1 MLTVLEAIQL
11 STTYLENKGVES
23 ARTNAELLLA
33 DILNCKRL
41 ELYLSFDKPLK
52 ENELDIY
59 REFIKKR
66 GQRIPL
72 QYILGYVDFYGYKF
86 CVDHN
91 VLIPRPETE
100 LLVERIIEDISGKD
114 KLRMLDVGCGSGNI
128 SLVLANKLSQAEVLG
143 IDISEA
149 ALNNAEKNKN
159 SFNFNGNVTF
169 LKTDIL
175 HDNIEH
181 LGKFDLVVSNPPY
194 VSLNDFNELEP
205 ELKNYEPRISLTD
218 EHDGLTFYRRII
230 SLSKIMLNP
239 KGRIY
244 FEVGKDQH
252 TAISEMM
259 LDTGFSNLKVIK
271 DYSGIERIV
280 CGELL

>member
-11 STTYLENKGVES
+11 STTYLEKKGVES

-52 ENELDIY
+52 DIELDIY

-86 CVDHN
+86 CVDQN

-100 LLVERIIEDISGKD
+100 LLVEKIIEDNSAKD
-114 KLRMLDVGCGSGNI
+114 KLRILDIGCGSGNI
-128 SLVLANKLSQAEVLG
+128 SLVIANKIMQSDVIG
-143 IDISEA
+143 IDVSAEAIS
-149 ALNNAEKNKN
+149 NAEKNKSAIKEN
-159 SFNFNGNVTF
+159 DNITF
-169 LKTDIL
+169 LQIDIL
-175 HDNIEH
+175 NDSVEH
-181 LGKFDLVVSNPPY
+181 LGKFDIIVSNPPY
-194 VSLNDFNELEP
+194 VSLNDYIELEP
-205 ELKNYEPRISLTD
+205 ELKDYEPRISLTD
-218 EHDGLTFYRRII
+218 ELDGLSFYRKIV
-230 SLSKIMLNP
+230 SLSKQMLNP

-244 FEVGKDQH
+244 FEVGKDQYKPV
-252 TAISEMM
+252 SELM
-259 LDTGFSNLKVIK
+259 LKTGFSNMKVIK

-280 CGELL
+280 YGELL

>member
-11 STTYLENKGVES
+11 STTYLEKKGVES

-52 ENELDIY
+52 DIELDIY

-66 GQRIPL
+66 GHRIPL

-86 CVDHN
+86 CVDQN

-100 LLVERIIEDISGKD
+100 LLVEKIIEDNSAKD
-114 KLRMLDVGCGSGNI
+114 KLRILDIGCGSGNI
-128 SLVLANKLSQAEVLG
+128 SLVIANKIMQSDVIG
-143 IDISEA
+143 IDVSAEAIS
-149 ALNNAEKNKN
+149 NAEKNKSAIKEN
-159 SFNFNGNVTF
+159 DNITF
-169 LKTDIL
+169 LQIDIL
-175 HDNIEH
+175 NASVEH
-181 LGKFDLVVSNPPY
+181 LGKFDIIVSNPPY
-194 VSLNDFNELEP
+194 ISLNDFIELEP
-205 ELKNYEPRISLTD
+205 ELRDYEPRISLTD
-218 EHDGLTFYRRII
+218 ELDGLSFYRKIV
-230 SLSKIMLNP
+230 SLSKQMLNP

-244 FEVGKDQH
+244 FEVGKDQYKP
-252 TAISEMM
+252 ISEMM
-259 LDTGFSNLKVIK
+259 LKTGFSNMKVIK

-280 CGELL
+280 YGELQ

>member
-11 STTYLENKGVES
+11 STTYLEKKGVES

-86 CVDHN
+86 CVDQN

-100 LLVERIIEDISGKD
+100 LLVEKIIEDNSAKD
-114 KLRMLDVGCGSGNI
+114 KLRILDIGCGSGNI
-128 SLVLANKLSQAEVLG
+128 SLVIANKIMQSDVIG
-143 IDISEA
+143 IDVSAEAIS
-149 ALNNAEKNKN
+149 NAEKNKSAIKEN
-159 SFNFNGNVTF
+159 DNITF
-169 LKTDIL
+169 LQIDIL
-175 HDNIEH
+175 NDSVEH
-181 LGKFDLVVSNPPY
+181 LGKFDIIVSNPPY
-194 VSLNDFNELEP
+194 VSLNDYIELEP
-205 ELKNYEPRISLTD
+205 ELKDYEPRISLTD
-218 EHDGLTFYRRII
+218 ELDGLSFYRKIV
-230 SLSKIMLNP
+230 SLSKQMLNP

-244 FEVGKDQH
+244 FEVGKDQYKPV
-252 TAISEMM
+252 SELM
-259 LDTGFSNLKVIK
+259 LKTGFSNMKVIK

-280 CGELL
+280 YGELL

>member
-11 STTYLENKGVES
+11 STTYLEKKGVES

-52 ENELDIY
+52 ENELDYY

-86 CVDHN
+86 CVDEN

-100 LLVERIIEDISGKD
+100 LLVEKIIEDNSAKD
-114 KLRMLDVGCGSGNI
+114 KLRILDIGCGSGNI
-128 SLVLANKLSQAEVLG
+128 SLVIANKIMQSDVIG
-143 IDISEA
+143 IDVSAEAIS
-149 ALNNAEKNKN
+149 NAEKNKSAIKEN
-159 SFNFNGNVTF
+159 DNITF
-169 LKTDIL
+169 LQIDIL
-175 HDNIEH
+175 NASVEH
-181 LGKFDLVVSNPPY
+181 LGKFDIIVSNPPY
-194 VSLNDFNELEP
+194 ISLNDFIELEP
-205 ELKNYEPRISLTD
+205 ELKDYEPRISLTD
-218 EHDGLTFYRRII
+218 ELDGLSFYRKIV
-230 SLSKIMLNP
+230 SLSKQMLNP

-244 FEVGKDQH
+244 FEVGKDQYKH
-252 TAISEMM
+252 VSELM
-259 LDTGFSNLKVIK
+259 LKTGFSNMKVIK

-280 CGELL
+280 YGELL

>member
-11 STTYLENKGVES
+11 STTYLEKKGVES

-52 ENELDIY
+52 DVELDIY

-86 CVDHN
+86 CVDQN

-100 LLVERIIEDISGKD
+100 LLVEKIIEDNSAKD
-114 KLRMLDVGCGSGNI
+114 KLRILDIGCGSGNI
-128 SLVLANKLSQAEVLG
+128 SLVIANKIMQSDVIG
-143 IDISEA
+143 IDVSAEAIS
-149 ALNNAEKNKN
+149 NAEKNKSAIKEN
-159 SFNFNGNVTF
+159 DNITF
-169 LKTDIL
+169 LQIDIL
-175 HDNIEH
+175 NASVEH
-181 LGKFDLVVSNPPY
+181 LGKFDIIVSNPPY
-194 VSLNDFNELEP
+194 ISLNDFIELEP
-205 ELKNYEPRISLTD
+205 ELRDYEPRISLTD
-218 EHDGLTFYRRII
+218 ELDGLSFYRKIV
-230 SLSKIMLNP
+230 SLSKQMLNP

-244 FEVGKDQH
+244 FEVGKDQYKP
-252 TAISEMM
+252 ISEMM
-259 LDTGFSNLKVIK
+259 LKTGFSNMKVIK

-280 CGELL
+280 YGELL